1 MSYPTLCDPT
11 EKHARL
17 LCPPLFPEVC
27 SNSCPLSWWYY
38 LTISHSA
45 TISFCLL
52 TFPASRSFPM
62 SQLFPSCG
70 QSIGVSFSNGLS
82 NEYSGLTSF
91 RIDLFD
97 LLAVQRTL
105 KSLIQ
110 HHNLKASLLW
120 HTVFFMNQLSHSYMT
135 TGITIALTVQTFVS
149 KVMSLLFD
157 TLSRFVII
165 FFPMSKHLLINKSLH
180 KLPNHTVFWIFSLF
194 YDSLCM

>member
-1 MSYPTLCDPT
+1 MSVKSVMPSNHLILCHPLLPLPSICPSIRFFSNESTLRIRWPKYRSFNFSSIPSNECW
-11 EKHARL
+11 RL
-17 LCPPLFPEVC
+17 
-27 SNSCPLSWWYY
+27 
-38 LTISHSA
+38 
-45 TISFCLL
+45 ISF
-52 TFPASRSFPM
+52 R
-62 SQLFPSCG
+62 
-70 QSIGVSFSNGLS
+70 V
-82 NEYSGLTSF
+82 
-91 RIDLFD
+91 DLFD
-97 LLAVQRTL
+97 LLAVQGTL